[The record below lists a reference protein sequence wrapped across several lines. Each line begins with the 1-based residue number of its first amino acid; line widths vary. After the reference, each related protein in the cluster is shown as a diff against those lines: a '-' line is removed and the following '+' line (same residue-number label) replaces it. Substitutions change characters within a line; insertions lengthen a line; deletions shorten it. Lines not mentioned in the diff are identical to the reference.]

1 MTVDVLRYAAFTDS
15 GRGGNPAGVV
25 LDARSLSD
33 AERLAVAAELGYA
46 ESAFVSP
53 TSTPGIFD
61 VRFWS
66 PLAEVGFCGH
76 ATVAAAVALAERDGP
91 GPLVFDTLVGRVDVL
106 TARVDGVV
114 TATLTSV
121 PTSTAPAP
129 PAILASAL
137 AALGWVPADLDPAY
151 PPHIAYGGV
160 YHPVLVASSRSRL
173 ARLDY
178 DFDALGLLMAEQK
191 WTTVDLLWAEAP
203 DLFHARNPF
212 PPGGHYEDPA
222 TGAAAAAFGGYLR
235 DLGLAPRPSRVTV
248 LQGYDMGRPS
258 RLLIDISDA
267 DDRIRVTGAAAAI
280 G

>member
-1 MTVDVLRYAAFTDS
+1 MTAEVLQYAAFTDS

-25 LDARSLSD
+25 LDARSLDD
-33 AERLAVAAELGYA
+33 AARLALAAELRYA
-46 ESAFVSP
+46 ESAFISP
-53 TSTPGIFD
+53 TDQPGLYQA
-61 VRFWS
+61 RYWS
-66 PLAEVGFCGH
+66 PLAEVDFCGH

-91 GPLVFDTLVGRVDVL
+91 GPMAFETAVGRVDLL
-106 TARVDGVV
+106 TAVVDGVV

-129 PAILASAL
+129 PDVLAAAL
-137 AALGWVPADLDPAY
+137 AALDWSPAELDPAY

-160 YHPVLVASSRSRL
+160 HHLVLVASTRERL

-178 DFDALGLLMAEQK
+178 DFAALGALMAEQR

-248 LQGYDMGRPS
+248 LQGVDMGRPS
-258 RLLIDISDA
+258 RLLIDISEG
-267 DDRIRVTGAAAAI
+267 DDRIRVTGAAAPI
-280 G
+280 